1 MANFTGINSIDS
13 LFYSSWAAFTR
24 TPISLTY
31 SFMTVAPARAE
42 KDAVGFAPMTA
53 VQQAAVKAA
62 MATWSAVANITFT
75 EVASGGDILLGTN
88 NQGDASAGYATFAR
102 MGGTAYLLLNNTDAS
117 NAKFDAGSYGLET
130 LVHELGHTLGLKHP
144 GDYTNDGTAEHE
156 GPYLPAATDN
166 TNYSVMSYNTADGF
180 DVQHKYVTTPM
191 LYDIETM
198 QLLYGANMTYHA
210 GNDSYKYIKDTA
222 PLCIWDAG
230 GIDTL
235 DFSLCT
241 GRTVINLREGGFSST
256 ASDYYNISIALNV
269 TIERAIAGSG
279 GGSIFGNDTGNVIT
293 GGAGI
298 DYIYLGKGSDTV
310 TGGGGT
316 DEVIFNLDLASYS
329 LSGGKAMLTVTGEGT
344 DVLSNISSLEF
355 SDRTIQLSNYI
366 SLSGGGAGKDA
377 FVAGTGNE
385 LFSGGGGLDT
395 VHYGRVRDNY
405 TVTAS
410 GKDFTVGDKSGSGG
424 TDLVAGVE
432 RLEFANGSGVALDI
446 DGAAGQ
452 TYRLYQ
458 AAFNRTPD
466 LGGFSF
472 WLDKMDDGLGLAS
485 MAQFFLNSAENVA
498 TYGTL
503 TDAQFVGQMYANVLH
518 RQPDA
523 GGLDFYIK
531 SLAVGV
537 TRATVLADF
546 SESTEN
552 QVAVIGSITNGMN
565 YTVF

>member
-1 MANFTGINSIDS
+1 MADITGINSIDS
-13 LFYSSWAAFTR
+13 LLYSSWADYTH
-24 TPISLTY
+24 TPVSLTY
-31 SFMTVAPARAE
+31 SFLTVAPTRAA
-42 KDAVGFAPMTA
+42 KDAIGFAAMTA
-53 VQQAAVKAA
+53 GQREGVKAA
-62 MATWSAVANITFT
+62 MATWSAVANIKFT
-75 EVASGGDILLGTN
+75 EVASGGDIQIGTN
-88 NQGDASAGYATFAR
+88 NQGDDSAAYATFPNP
-102 MGGTAYLLLNNTDAS
+102 GGASYLLTNNTDDY
-117 NAKFDAGSYGLET
+117 NFKFDAGGYGLET
-130 LVHELGHTLGLKHP
+130 LVHELGHTLGFKHP
-144 GDYTNDGTAEHE
+144 GDYTDDGTALHE
-156 GPYLPAATDN
+156 GPYLPTVTDN
-166 TNYSVMSYNTADGF
+166 TDYSVMSYHNGDGYS
-180 DVQHKYVTTPM
+180 VHGKYVSTPM
-191 LYDIETM
+191 LYDIQAM
-198 QLLYGANMTYHA
+198 QVLYGANMAYHT
-210 GNDSYKYIKDTA
+210 GNDTYKYAKDTA

-230 GIDTL
+230 GTDTL

-241 GRTVINLREGGFSST
+241 GSTVINLREGGFSST
-256 ASDYYNISIALNV
+256 ARDYYNISIAFNV

-279 GGSIFGNDTGNVIT
+279 GGSIFGNDAGNVIS
-293 GGAGI
+293 GGAGT
-298 DYIYLGKGSDTV
+298 DFIYLGKGSDTV

-316 DEVIFNLDLASYS
+316 DEVIFDLDLASYS
-329 LSGGKAMLTVTGEGT
+329 FSGGKALLTVTGEGT

-355 SDRTIQLSNYI
+355 NDRTIQLSNYL
-366 SLSGGGAGKDA
+366 SLSGGGAGKDS
-377 FVAGTGNE
+377 FVAGTGSE

-405 TVTAS
+405 TVSAS
-410 GKDFTVGDKSGSGG
+410 GKDFTIGDKSGSGG

-446 DGAAGQ
+446 AGAAGQ

-466 LGGFSF
+466 QGGFSF
-472 WLDKMDDGLGLAS
+472 WLDKMDDGLGLVT

-503 TDAQFVGQMYANVLH
+503 TDAQFVGQVYTNVLH

-531 SLAVGV
+531 GLGAGV

-546 SESTEN
+546 SESPEN
-552 QVAVIGSITNGMN
+552 QAAVIGSITNGMN